1 MTIDTRMNSVIHA
14 ALRRDLERTAMLL
27 ERPDDLTPERLRTLG
42 THAVWLMDFL
52 HDHHTTEDTRLF
64 PVIRANNPGAAP
76 LIDAMDAEHHAIGEA
91 RAALAQ
97 AGRSAEAGE
106 AGAAD
111 QLRAAVADLR
121 VVLDPHLE
129 HEERDLPEAIVG
141 HFSDEE
147 WAAFEKSNVEG
158 KKPPV
163 LAFQGH
169 WMLDNLEPAGAAVV
183 KSKVPA
189 VPRFI
194 MLRFLGGAY
203 RKRRAALWGGTPAEA
218 VRARPLTP
226 L

>member
-14 ALRRDLERTAMLL
+14 SLRRDLDRAALLL
-27 ERPDDLTPERLRTLG
+27 ERPDDLSSERLRTLG
-42 THAVWLMDFL
+42 AHAVWLMDFL
-52 HDHHTTEDTRLF
+52 HDHHTTEDTSLF
-64 PVIRANNPGAAP
+64 PLIRANNPGAAE

-91 RAALAQ
+91 RSALEQ
-97 AGRSAEAGE
+97 AGRSAEAGQ
-106 AGAAD
+106 AGAAEA
-111 QLRAAVADLR
+111 LRAAVADLR
-121 VVLDPHLE
+121 AVLDPHLE
-129 HEERDLPEAIVG
+129 HEERDLPRVVELSVT
-141 HFSDEE
+141 EQE

-158 KKPPV
+158 KKPPE

-203 RKRRAALWGGTPAEA
+203 RKRRDELWGGTPAET
-218 VRARPLTP
+218 VRSQPLTP